1 MTTVS
6 ASAPGKFVILG
17 EHAVVY
23 GKPALALAIDMRFS
37 IRVSRS
43 SEYKVNGQTATP
55 YNMSPHMMYISDK
68 IGTSPVSVFVDGR
81 VPSGSGLGSSAA
93 LSNAYAA
100 AVSALEGLPTDKET
114 IARLAYEAEYAS
126 QGRGSPMDTSASAN
140 GYGIALNVP
149 YKEEDFLWHIEK
161 EDKSWDISKIDVPK
175 MTFVIGNTGIKAA
188 TGPIVEKVRK
198 YKESSTFASG
208 IVDEIGNVTLDG
220 LTAMKRNDLSELG
233 ALMTYDHKLLSILGA
248 SCNELNHMV
257 EAAIP
262 YSYGAKL
269 TGSGG
274 GGCMVA
280 LTDRPDKVAKAIK
293 SHGGTPY
300 IIHTGVDG
308 VRVKVKEQN
317 GRHHYHYHKKKNHGV
332 KPPEK
337 KE

>member
-1 MTTVS
+1 MTTIS

-43 SEYKVNGQTATP
+43 NSYKVNGQAATP
-55 YNMSPHMMYISDK
+55 YNMSPHMRYISDK
-68 IGTSPVSVFVDGR
+68 IGTSPVSIYVDGR

-100 AVSALEGLPTDKET
+100 AISALEGLPTDKET

-161 EDKSWDISKIDVPK
+161 EDNAWDISKIDVPK

-188 TGPIVEKVRK
+188 TGPLVEKVRK
-198 YKESSTFASG
+198 YRESNTFAAG
-208 IVDEIGNVTLDG
+208 IVDEIGDVTLDG
-220 LTAMKRNDLSELG
+220 LEAMKNNDLEELG
-233 ALMTYDHKLLSILGA
+233 ALMTYDHKLLSILGV

-280 LTDRPDKVAKAIK
+280 LTDRPEKVAKAIRA
-293 SHGGTPY
+293 HGGIPY
-300 IIHTGVDG
+300 VIHTGVKG
-308 VRVKVKEQN
+308 VTVKTKEHSDRRRGCRKRPKSN
-317 GRHHYHYHKKKNHGV
+317 
-332 KPPEK
+332 PSED
-337 KE
+337 EED